1 MMGLFSFYTMQ
12 NVLHSIR
19 AQTTVI
25 CDLLIIYNKP
35 TRCNS
40 DGIVFINNYKYALHV
55 SDALCV
61 HHQEQYK
68 L

>member
-1 MMGLFSFYTMQ
+1 MKDDKEGKTL
-12 NVLHSIR
+12 
-19 AQTTVI
+19 
-25 CDLLIIYNKP
+25 IYNKP

-40 DGIVFINNYKYALHV
+40 GSIAFINNYKYALHV

-61 HHQEQYK
+61 HHHEHYK

>member
-1 MMGLFSFYTMQ
+1 M
-12 NVLHSIR
+12 
-19 AQTTVI
+19 
-25 CDLLIIYNKP
+25 YNKP

-40 DGIVFINNYKYALHV
+40 GSVVFINSCRYALRV

-61 HHQEQYK
+61 HHQEHCK

>member
-1 MMGLFSFYTMQ
+1 VRHKS
-12 NVLHSIR
+12 
-19 AQTTVI
+19 
-25 CDLLIIYNKP
+25 IIYNKP

-40 DGIVFINNYKYALHV
+40 GRIVFIKNCRYPLHV

-61 HHQEQYK
+61 HLQEHYK